1 MSNRH
6 SETLNYWVTLDL
18 EKFILRDFQITKIK
32 LLVKCK
38 MYNVK
43 CKIHKLLKAFRGEGG
58 GGWSSCYGR
67 S

>member
-38 MYNVK
+38 IN
-43 CKIHKLLKAFRGEGG
+43 KLRNA
-58 GGWSSCYGR
+58 
-67 S
+67 